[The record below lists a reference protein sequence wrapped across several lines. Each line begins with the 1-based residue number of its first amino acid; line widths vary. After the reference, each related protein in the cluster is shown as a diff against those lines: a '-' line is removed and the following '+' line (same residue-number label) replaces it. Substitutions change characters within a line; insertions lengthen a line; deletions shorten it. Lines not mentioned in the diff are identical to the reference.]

1 MTSVA
6 IVGAGIV
13 GTATAF
19 ELARSGCDVTVFD
32 PHPAGEGGASFG
44 NASHIGLADIHPL
57 STPGIHITAARM
69 LMNRDGPLKIPLTD
83 VPRYAGWFWK
93 FWRTSQ
99 GTRFQNATAAL
110 TELGRTCRQDTTAMF
125 KAAQIG
131 HKLKFDGAAYVY
143 DNHQSF
149 SASLSGWA
157 DKAAAGHLSDVW
169 SETQIRDHL
178 PCLNPKFRHSVRL
191 RSWGQVTDSLEVV
204 QDIAAAAANLGVR
217 FMQRPVQRLSVTDAG
232 VELVAHGEIHRAD
245 YCVLAAGVAT
255 GALARQMGDRLP
267 LAAERGYNL
276 TFPTADV
283 GDVDLPLVFADR
295 GVVATQVTGGLRVG
309 GWAEYTRP
317 DRPPNPAYFQ
327 SLFRISAEL
336 FPGINTAGAV
346 AWWGNRPSLP
356 DSIPV
361 ISVSRHT
368 DRIIYNCGHGHYG
381 LTHAARSARIAASLL
396 SGSPDPAAQMYSITR
411 F

>member
-149 SASLSGWA
+149 S
-157 DKAAAGHLSDVW
+157 
-169 SETQIRDHL
+169 
-178 PCLNPKFRHSVRL
+178 
-191 RSWGQVTDSLEVV
+191 
-204 QDIAAAAANLGVR
+204 
-217 FMQRPVQRLSVTDAG
+217 
-232 VELVAHGEIHRAD
+232 
-245 YCVLAAGVAT
+245 
-255 GALARQMGDRLP
+255 
-267 LAAERGYNL
+267 
-276 TFPTADV
+276 
-283 GDVDLPLVFADR
+283 
-295 GVVATQVTGGLRVG
+295 
-309 GWAEYTRP
+309 
-317 DRPPNPAYFQ
+317 
-327 SLFRISAEL
+327 
-336 FPGINTAGAV
+336 
-346 AWWGNRPSLP
+346 
-356 DSIPV
+356 
-361 ISVSRHT
+361 
-368 DRIIYNCGHGHYG
+368 
-381 LTHAARSARIAASLL
+381 
-396 SGSPDPAAQMYSITR
+396 
-411 F
+411 